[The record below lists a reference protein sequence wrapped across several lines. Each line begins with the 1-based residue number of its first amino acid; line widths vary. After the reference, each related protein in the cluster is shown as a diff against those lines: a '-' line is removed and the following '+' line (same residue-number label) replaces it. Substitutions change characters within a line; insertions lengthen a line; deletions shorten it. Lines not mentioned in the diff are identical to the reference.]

1 MSKQFIVHLSDKQK
15 HLMTKELIIGHVE
28 YLRSLKEKGKLPFC
42 GPCVDGT
49 ALMILKAE
57 SQKEAKE
64 LLEGDPFSRVGY
76 YQTQKIVEV
85 QEATFENNFHLEQVL
100 DRLK

>member
-1 MSKQFIVHLSDKQK
+1 MEWEVSMLFSFYKQWTV
-15 HLMTKELIIGHVE
+15 II
-28 YLRSLKEKGKLPFC
+28 C

-49 ALMILKAE
+49 ALMFLKAE
-57 SQKEAKE
+57 SQKEAEE

>member
-1 MSKQFIVHLSDKQK
+1 MF
-15 HLMTKELIIGHVE
+15 
-28 YLRSLKEKGKLPFC
+28 
-42 GPCVDGT
+42 
-49 ALMILKAE
+49 LKAE
-57 SQKEAKE
+57 SQKEAEE